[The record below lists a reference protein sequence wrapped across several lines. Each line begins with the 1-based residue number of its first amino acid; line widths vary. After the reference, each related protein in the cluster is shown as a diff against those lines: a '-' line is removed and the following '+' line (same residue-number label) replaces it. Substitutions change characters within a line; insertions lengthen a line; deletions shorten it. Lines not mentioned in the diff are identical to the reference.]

1 MMVYSHEKNC
11 FTSITAEVYLSSLP
25 LDLKGRHC
33 SGTLLVILK
42 KIPPIV
48 NSLRERQQRF
58 LAPAMHSLVRQR
70 QMKTMAYSVA
80 LILPKACILWDE
92 AEVYWIIVFL

>member
-25 LDLKGRHC
+25 LDLKARHC

-58 LAPAMHSLVRQR
+58 PAPAMPCQAKANENYGLFGGPYIAQSL
-70 QMKTMAYSVA
+70 YS
-80 LILPKACILWDE
+80 LG
-92 AEVYWIIVFL
+92 